1 MRVVIDP
8 NVLLSALI
16 APGGT
21 SDQPLRAAVT
31 RTVVVVSPRLL
42 DRFVQRASQEHFRR
56 WFTTTGASELADRLR
71 DFSESVVDPEQVPAV
86 VPDDSSDD
94 YLVALARHAGADR
107 LLTGD
112 RGIQRALNDAQDV
125 RVVSPAELLD
135 ELLHRQR
142 RERALSQ

>member
-21 SDQPLRAAVT
+21 SDQALRAAAT
-31 RTVVVVSPRLL
+31 RTMVVVSPRLL
-42 DRFVQRASQEHFRR
+42 DRFVQRASQEQFRQ
-56 WFTTTGASELADRLR
+56 WFTTTDARELADRLR
-71 DFSESVVDPEQVPAV
+71 DFSETVVDPEQVPAV
-86 VPDDSSDD
+86 VPEDPSDD
-94 YLVALARHAGADR
+94 YLVALARHADADR

-112 RGIQRALNDAQDV
+112 HGIQRALNDAQDV

-135 ELLHRQR
+135 ELLPTDNA
-142 RERALSQ
+142 ENEP